1 MTNLTPFTSP
11 IDDLLSGFLVRP
23 VNFETQSRAIDRP
36 APFRMDVYET
46 ENAYRVVADL
56 PGIRKEDINITING
70 AEVVIS
76 ADAKREQTVGDG
88 EKALLNERFEGKYYR
103 VFTLG
108 HDLDE
113 ANAQARYTDGVLELT
128 LPKSPDSMPKKIT
141 IQ

>member
-11 IDDLLSGFLVRP
+11 IDDLLGGFFVRP
-23 VNFETQSRAIDRP
+23 VNFESRSGAVDRP
-36 APFRMDVYET
+36 AHFRMDVYET

-70 AEVVIS
+70 AEVAIS
-76 ADAKREQTVGDG
+76 ADAKRQQPLGDG
-88 EKALLNERFEGKYYR
+88 KKALLNERFEGKYYR
-103 VFTLG
+103 AFTLG
-108 HDLDE
+108 HDIDE
-113 ANAQARYTDGVLELT
+113 GNAQARYADGVLELT